1 MVDGE
6 MTRKA
11 LQSKASAKPINR
23 WLTPSLSGEA
33 FMTRV
38 YLVRHGQTAWNRE
51 LRFRGRADIPLNEN
65 GHKQASAIADTLKDK
80 GINAIYTSPLRRSI
94 ETAQPVAESLQL
106 EIVPA
111 QELIDI
117 NYGEWEG
124 LTYDE
129 VRQRYATVYR
139 QWEVRPDLVTFPR
152 GERLDDVRERAF
164 SAFTEIVEKNRGKS
178 ILIIPHRVINKVL
191 LCAVLGLSNSYFW
204 RIRQDT
210 GCINVME
217 YWNDQ
222 LVLVRMNDTCHL
234 RGLGIEMA
242 QVDF

>member
-1 MVDGE
+1 
-6 MTRKA
+6 
-11 LQSKASAKPINR
+11 
-23 WLTPSLSGEA
+23 
-33 FMTRV
+33 MTRV
-38 YLVRHGQTAWNRE
+38 YLVRHGQTEWNRE

-94 ETAQPVAESLQL
+94 ETARLVAVVFHIETTTVQG
-106 EIVPA
+106 
-111 QELIDI
+111 LIDI

-124 LTYDE
+124 LAYDE

-139 QWEVRPDLVTFPR
+139 EWEERPDLVTFPN
-152 GERLDDVRERAF
+152 GESLDDVRRRAF

-191 LCAVLGLSNSYFW
+191 LCALLGLSNSYFW

-210 GCINVME
+210 GCINVIE
-217 YWNDQ
+217 YSNSRF
-222 LVLVRMNDTCHL
+222 VLVRINDTCHL
-234 RGLGIEMA
+234 RGMSTEMA
-242 QVDF
+242 HVDF

>member
-1 MVDGE
+1 
-6 MTRKA
+6 
-11 LQSKASAKPINR
+11 
-23 WLTPSLSGEA
+23 
-33 FMTRV
+33 MTRV
-38 YLVRHGQTAWNRE
+38 YLVRHGQTEWNRE

-94 ETAQPVAESLQL
+94 ETARPVAVVFHIETTSVQG
-106 EIVPA
+106 
-111 QELIDI
+111 LIDI

-124 LTYDE
+124 LAYDE

-139 QWEVRPDLVTFPR
+139 QWEERPHLVTFPN
-152 GERLDDVRERAF
+152 GESLDDVRRRAF

-191 LCAVLGLSNSYFW
+191 LCALLGLSNSYFW

-210 GCINVME
+210 GCINVIE
-217 YWNDQ
+217 YSDRRF
-222 LVLVRMNDTCHL
+222 VLVTMNDTCHL
-234 RGLGIEMA
+234 RGMSTEMA